1 MISFLTFYPPM
12 VHSVYAL
19 QHISNFFITLTSFIK
34 KIKQEIRSNTPLPRT
49 LSRLLTHLQIIANKK
64 KKKPVT
70 CNNSCQIYG
79 RLNRSKSHIPSL
91 SSSSYRRSIKMCKFT
106 KITLKTIAS
115 LNTDHAL
122 HLFIL
127 QVKKLF
133 LIRQA

>member
-1 MISFLTFYPPM
+1 M
-12 VHSVYAL
+12 VHFVYAP
-19 QHISNFFITLTSFIK
+19 QPISNFFITLTSFIK

-49 LSRLLTHLQIIANKK
+49 LSRLLTHLQIIANQKK
-64 KKKPVT
+64 KKSVT

-106 KITLKTIAS
+106 KITLKTIAT

>member
-1 MISFLTFYPPM
+1 MVLFSTFYPPM
-12 VHSVYAL
+12 VHSIYAP
-19 QHISNFFITLTSFIK
+19 QHISNFFITLIIFIK
-34 KIKQEIRSNTPLPRT
+34 KIKQEIRSKTPLPRI

-64 KKKPVT
+64 KKSVT
-70 CNNSCQIYG
+70 CNNSCQIHG

-91 SSSSYRRSIKMCKFT
+91 SSSSYRRSIKMCEFT